1 MLTPG
6 SLGSA
11 IEKDPKRWVLAIVAL
26 HSLVTAAS
34 TEHATAMARLLFVAS
49 AVLAPLAGVIFF
61 FVRTRLV
68 YWAGRALGG
77 QARWDQIRA
86 VDAWSSVPWLVLAL
100 PMLPLAVLTSV
111 GEATAGPVLLTR
123 DLLQAIAPVLGFV
136 LPFGIGYGALLFTL
150 VLAEV
155 QQFSVWRSVLN
166 QMLAVVLGVALPGLG
181 IALGYGFDRLVGWG
195 VGS

>member
-1 MLTPG
+1 LTPG